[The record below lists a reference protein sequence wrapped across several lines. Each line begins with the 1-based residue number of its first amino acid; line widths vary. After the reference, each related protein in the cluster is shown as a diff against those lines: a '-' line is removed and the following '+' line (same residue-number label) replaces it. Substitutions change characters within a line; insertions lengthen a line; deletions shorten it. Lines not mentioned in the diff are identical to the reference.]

1 MPVIPALRRLRQK
14 NCQFETSLVP
24 GLPGLHTE
32 ILSQKKPTGLGCSSV
47 VAHLPSLHE
56 ALGSISVPKKKKQNN
71 NKIKQ
76 KLMMTQYIG
85 TNS

>member
-1 MPVIPALRRLRQK
+1 
-14 NCQFETSLVP
+14 
-24 GLPGLHTE
+24 
-32 ILSQKKPTGLGCSSV
+32 V

-56 ALGSISVPKKKKQNN
+56 ALGSIPVPKKKKKKRKKKQNN